1 MLKEKNHRLETL
13 ILRFSDKLSIIKQVL
28 VDVVHEKGK
37 RKLDRRTV

>member
-1 MLKEKNHRLETL
+1 M
-13 ILRFSDKLSIIKQVL
+13 RFSDKLSIIKQVL